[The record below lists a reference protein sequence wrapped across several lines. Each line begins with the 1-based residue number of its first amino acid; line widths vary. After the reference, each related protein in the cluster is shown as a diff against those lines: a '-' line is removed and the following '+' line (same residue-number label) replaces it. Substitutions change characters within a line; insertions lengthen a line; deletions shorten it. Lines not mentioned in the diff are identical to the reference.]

1 MVKEQ
6 GRRDVTMDQMMV
18 LDVPQDVQDGR
29 LKRVV
34 LEEHQQLLMFVL
46 IVELRV
52 RYLLGLY
59 QQYLLQIPLSRLNKK
74 NKNVNLFVE
83 MEE

>member
-1 MVKEQ
+1 
-6 GRRDVTMDQMMV
+6 MDQMMV

>member
-1 MVKEQ
+1 
-6 GRRDVTMDQMMV
+6 MDQMMV

-46 IVELRV
+46 IVELHV
-52 RYLLGLY
+52 RFLLGLY